1 MSSLN
6 LETRWR
12 NNVFF
17 RSVLTLALGGS
28 VGQIISFLL
37 QPVITRIYT
46 PEDMGVFSSLIA
58 IISLWSVISVGRYD
72 CAIILPDDKKTAQAI
87 VYLCFIIALFV
98 SILSGL
104 WYLLRSFWGKPVSIE
119 TYRGYLFIPVL
130 ILLNACDLIFMRIA
144 IRGKKIGALS
154 LTQVLRQL
162 GDKSTKIILGFFY
175 NNPISLMIGTVVG
188 EVIRIS
194 VLAHHTFRSF
204 FIFDSEKISKN
215 NIITV
220 AKRYKKFPLLNTW
233 SAFLDTA
240 SSQLPII
247 LFTSLYSKATA
258 GYYGLCLSILVVPVT
273 IIGTSIANVFMEK
286 IARIK
291 DDIQSVQQM
300 TLKLFKKLLF
310 IGTFG
315 MSIIVMYGDILFP
328 ILFGQK
334 WKEAG
339 IYSQWR
345 APSLA
350 LVLSFSPL
358 SSLFDIYERLERSLI
373 LGIFSFIVSIF
384 CIVVPYFLGLS
395 DMYAIACLSIGSLI
409 IDAVLA
415 IYVLSVVAI
424 PYTKTLGIILII
436 SIPIYIG
443 QFLVAFF
450 IRQLLITGEV

>member
-1 MSSLN
+1 
-6 LETRWR
+6 
-12 NNVFF
+12 VFF

-247 LFTSLYSKATA
+247 LFSPNKALIPQGSSDVLGQQIDIFPTLVDLM
-258 GYYGLCLSILVVPVT
+258 GY
-273 IIGTSIANVFMEK
+273 
-286 IARIK
+286 
-291 DDIQSVQQM
+291 
-300 TLKLFKKLLF
+300 
-310 IGTFG
+310 
-315 MSIIVMYGDILFP
+315 
-328 ILFGQK
+328 QK
-334 WKEAG
+334 PFRSWG
-339 IYSQWR
+339 
-345 APSLA
+345 
-350 LVLSFSPL
+350 
-358 SSLFDIYERLERSLI
+358 RSL
-373 LGIFSFIVSIF
+373 LANKADETPRAFVTNTQF
-384 CIVVPYFLGLS
+384 YQ
-395 DMYAIACLSIGSLI
+395 LI
-409 IDAVLA
+409 QGNF
-415 IYVLSVVAI
+415 IYVLD
-424 PYTKTLGIILII
+424 L
-436 SIPIYIG
+436 
-443 QFLVAFF
+443 Q
-450 IRQLLITGEV
+450 GEVVGVYAKDDLNLTHNLKDQIAHNEEMKKGIADLRAFMQDFMDRIINDKL